1 MDTSTS
7 MSRSALI
14 VRPTQGRHYSM
25 GRMRAVFKAD
35 GAETASRY
43 SISEWW
49 LEPNTR
55 GPGTHTHP
63 EDHIF
68 YVIEGTVTL
77 FVDGQWCDA
86 ERGTYAL
93 IPGGTP
99 HDFENR
105 ASVRCG
111 FMSLN
116 VPGGFES
123 SIPSI
128 VQWFEENPLGDV
140 TA

>member
-7 MSRSALI
+7 TSRKALI
-14 VRPTQGRHYSM
+14 VTPDQGRHYSM

-35 GAETASRY
+35 CSETDSLY

-49 LEPNTR
+49 LEPNTS
-55 GPGTHTHP
+55 GPGTHLHP

-68 YVIEGTVTL
+68 YVIEGTVCL
-77 FVDGQWCDA
+77 FVNEEWCDA

-99 HDFENR
+99 HSFENR
-105 ASVRCG
+105 GSVRCG
-111 FMSLN
+111 FISLN
-116 VPGGFES
+116 FPGGFELK
-123 SIPSI
+123 IPGI
-128 VQWFEENPLGDV
+128 VEWFEENPPGPGS
-140 TA
+140 